1 MLILSGINKVR
12 DKKMS
17 NKHDNRLPFSK
28 LFERTLSNQ
37 LSTVLIFIL
46 FVSFPRDVQ
55 PKFESSSN
63 YGTMVENIY
72 LLKKA
77 LSMYPS
83 SVWVYK
89 DRFPT
94 LRHLLLEKD
103 DLDKSIHNR
112 QSPRL
117 GKIMEKVLRGEN
129 IKILVIGGSNSAGG
143 GLQEDEHSIN
153 GTFYNILTIWW
164 AKTITP
170 ATGSKLKI
178 KVIAI
183 GGTQS
188 TFFQFCYKVFLEDF
202 EYDIAIIEMSVNDA
216 KGIEMKNANKAQPM
230 EQLTRQLMNRENRP
244 AIFYVNL
251 FTTKIPIH
259 GCFNLMDLGQ
269 SLLCDHYDITTIN
282 LRDTICR
289 LNNNGGY
296 NVTTKAIKIQSKDCS
311 HIGLLGHAQIALMLL
326 KVISRKLVQ
335 LIGYGNDNKDHP
347 RKNSITRLP
356 PPVYIKSQRNIISK
370 PLCWTT
376 VLSNYNKHIHNS
388 LKVSVF
394 KSKGFVIMN
403 PVLIGGIKYSGH
415 VYRTDAYGGWW
426 ANKKDSQITFA
437 FNIMPTEEHRLHS
450 TRSVGLI
457 TRQSPTGGEVEAW
470 MDDCFKKRVRI
481 HLKKFYFRKTDVS
494 IIAVHV
500 PLGRHTLNVRITKG
514 GDVPL
519 TGIVIGPPDGPY

>member
-1 MLILSGINKVR
+1 MS
-12 DKKMS
+12 DKY
-17 NKHDNRLPFSK
+17 NNRLHFPKSFQRK
-28 LFERTLSNQ
+28 LSNQ
-37 LSTVLIFIL
+37 LSTILLIIF
-46 FVSFPRDVQ
+46 FVSLPRDVQ
-55 PKFESSSN
+55 PKFESRGN
-63 YGTMVENIY
+63 YDGMYENNY

-77 LSMYPS
+77 LRKYPS

-103 DLDKSIHNR
+103 DLDKSIQNR
-112 QSPRL
+112 ENPRL

-129 IKILVIGGSNSAGG
+129 IKILLIGGSNSAGG
-143 GLQEDEHSIN
+143 GLQEDEHSLN
-153 GTFYNILTIWW
+153 GTFYNILSVWW

-188 TFFQFCYKVFLEDF
+188 TFFQFCYKVFLEGF
-202 EYDIAIIEMSVNDA
+202 EYDLAIIELSVNDA
-216 KGIEMKNANKAQPM
+216 RGIALQKVNKAQPL

-251 FTTKIPIH
+251 FAANTPNL
-259 GCFNLMDLGQ
+259 GCFNLMDFGQ
-269 SLLCDHYDITTIN
+269 SFLCDHYDITTIN
-282 LRDTICR
+282 LRDANCR
-289 LNNNGGY
+289 LNKNGGY
-296 NVTTKAIKIQSKDCS
+296 NVTSKAIKIQSKDRH

-335 LIGYGNDNKDHP
+335 LIGYGNDIRDHG
-347 RKNSITRLP
+347 RYNSISKLP
-356 PPVYIKSQRNIISK
+356 SPVYIKRERNIISK

-376 VLSNYNKHIHNS
+376 LVSNQKENIHNS

-394 KSKGFVIMN
+394 KSKGFIMKK

-415 VYRTDAYGGWW
+415 VYRTDAYGSWW
-426 ANKKDSQITFA
+426 ASEKDSQITFE
-437 FNIMPTEEHRLHS
+437 FNIIQMQDHHIHS

-457 TRQSPTGGEVEAW
+457 ARKSPGSGEVEAW
-470 MDDCFKKRVRI
+470 IDDHFNKRVSI
-481 HLKKFYFRKTDVS
+481 QLNSFSFRQTDVS

-500 PLGRHTLNVRITKG
+500 PLGKHTLNVRITKA

-519 TGIVIGPPDGPY
+519 IGIVIGPPNGPY

>member
-17 NKHDNRLPFSK
+17 NKHDNQLPFSK

-46 FVSFPRDVQ
+46 FVSLPQYVQ
-55 PKFESSSN
+55 AKFESSSN
-63 YGTMVENIY
+63 YGTMVENNY

-77 LSMYPS
+77 LSTYPS

-103 DLDKSIHNR
+103 DLDKSIQNK

-170 ATGSKLKI
+170 ATGSKLQI

-202 EYDIAIIEMSVNDA
+202 EYEIAIIEMSVNDA
-216 KGIEMKNANKAQPM
+216 KGIEMKNAKKAQPM

-251 FTTKIPIH
+251 FTTQIPIH

-296 NVTTKAIKIQSKDCS
+296 NVTTKAINIQSKDCS
-311 HIGLLGHAQIALMLL
+311 HIGLLGHA
-326 KVISRKLVQ
+326 
-335 LIGYGNDNKDHP
+335 
-347 RKNSITRLP
+347 
-356 PPVYIKSQRNIISK
+356 
-370 PLCWTT
+370 
-376 VLSNYNKHIHNS
+376 
-388 LKVSVF
+388 
-394 KSKGFVIMN
+394 
-403 PVLIGGIKYSGH
+403 
-415 VYRTDAYGGWW
+415 
-426 ANKKDSQITFA
+426 
-437 FNIMPTEEHRLHS
+437 
-450 TRSVGLI
+450 
-457 TRQSPTGGEVEAW
+457 
-470 MDDCFKKRVRI
+470 
-481 HLKKFYFRKTDVS
+481 
-494 IIAVHV
+494 
-500 PLGRHTLNVRITKG
+500 
-514 GDVPL
+514 
-519 TGIVIGPPDGPY
+519 